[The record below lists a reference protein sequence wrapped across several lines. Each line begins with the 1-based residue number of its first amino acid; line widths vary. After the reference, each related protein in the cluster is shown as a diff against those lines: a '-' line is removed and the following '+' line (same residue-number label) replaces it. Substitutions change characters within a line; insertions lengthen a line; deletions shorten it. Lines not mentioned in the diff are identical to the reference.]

1 MAKIAD
7 DVIASGSIAASV
19 AAAAAEEIRQ
29 RLTERY
35 RRLVSEMI
43 GQFAKNAQA
52 YINRRVF
59 ADSLS
64 GKLLRYV
71 LREATFIPAHP
82 TRFQAGG
89 FDVANTKYFVLHR
102 PGRNPKASRLD
113 NIIREFSYQN
123 RAAATHFITGK
134 TGNIIQM
141 VDLADI
147 AYHCGASRPATNI
160 NSIGVEMEGAV
171 GESVPDAL
179 YEATALLIARVHQ
192 ISGMP
197 LDKEHI
203 LQHFEILPRE
213 KVDAGKNVSKTR
225 LINLAKEIVRKST
238 GTDWYKEPFA
248 PIDTVLS
255 SAVELIKLAELANAS
270 QLERSILQS
279 ATASSMGMARA
290 MFFSTFQR
298 DEIPNQAAEH
308 AIRSQNA
315 ISADAAFRL
324 KHIGKTVEAT
334 PQENVEGV
342 LYDKETGL
350 MNDGEPP

>member
-7 DVIASGSIAASV
+7 DVIASGKVSASTP
-19 AAAAAEEIRQ
+19 AAEKIKQ
-29 RLTERY
+29 RLISRY
-35 RRLVSEMI
+35 QRLVSETI
-43 GQFAKNAQA
+43 DQFGKNAKA

-64 GKLLRYV
+64 GKLLQHV

-89 FDVANTKYFVLHR
+89 FDVTDTQYFVLHR

-113 NIIREFSYQN
+113 NIVREFSYPN
-123 RAAATHFITGK
+123 REAATHFVTGK
-134 TGNIIQM
+134 TGEIIQM

-147 AYHCGASRPATNI
+147 AYHCGASRPATNV
-160 NSIGVEMEGAV
+160 NSVGVEMEGAV
-171 GESVPDAL
+171 GEGVPDAL
-179 YEATALLIARVHQ
+179 YKATALLIARIHQ

-203 LQHFEILPRE
+203 LQHFEILPKE

-225 LINLAKEIVRKST
+225 LINLAKEIVGKST

-248 PIDTVLS
+248 PIDTVFS
-255 SAVELIKLAELANAS
+255 SAIELVQLAELANAS

-279 ATASSMGMARA
+279 ATASSMGLARA

-298 DEIPNQAAEH
+298 DEIPNQAAAH

-324 KHIGKTVEAT
+324 NRIGKTVEAT
-334 PQENVEGV
+334 PQENVEGI